1 MRKMDSLIR
10 LFNGIRKTNII
21 MYVSFLLIPWLVY
34 LSVHSQ
40 PWSGFF
46 VVWTSIVC
54 VVVSLFVSVLL
65 LSDSVSWGSSGGYT
79 ILRLSP
85 IHRLKTIFC
94 EAIFPSLISS
104 MMLVSILLLFKFLQI
119 TRNAI
124 NPELSIAGL
133 IFFLLI
139 PLPFVLFL
147 RGIFI
152 LGIKKQMMLPIGFSF
167 LSLFAFGVYQFVD
180 YTNYHY
186 AIGLILWFF
195 LCIVAALKNLMI
207 HKWTK
212 YAI

>member
-1 MRKMDSLIR
+1 M
-10 LFNGIRKTNII
+10 
-21 MYVSFLLIPWLVY
+21 SFLLIPWLVY